1 MAWLSQGRS
10 LWRLVSEIDMNAIQT
25 DAERPFAVGI
35 VGVTSEQ
42 AVHVARHL
50 MGEWRGALH
59 PWLAVSAAGEPGA
72 LATPLD
78 FGILVCA
85 ANSSDAI
92 AEVRRA
98 WSGAKVPFIT
108 ALEGEASMADLVARE
123 GELERVVLPA
133 ALAASGGFEDAIAR
147 RAPDRMQIA
156 LARRLPTLRPA
167 VFKCLVEE
175 TANANA
181 RYAFTTALAESVP
194 LLSAPLNLADVLVL
208 TKNQLVMAY
217 KIALGA
223 GKSGRARDVL
233 GEVLGVIG
241 SGFLFRQGARQL
253 IGLLPVVSIVPK
265 VAMAYAGTW
274 AVGQAVA
281 LWATKGQAVSTDT
294 VARLA
299 KDARQ
304 RGREL
309 AEVLLRNWRGRTPP
323 GGRG

>member
-10 LWRLVSEIDMNAIQT
+10 LWRLVSEIDMSAIQA

-42 AVHVARHL
+42 AVQVARHL
-50 MGEWRGALH
+50 MGDWRGSLH
-59 PWLAVSAAGEPGA
+59 PWLAVSAVGEPAA

-78 FGILVCA
+78 FGILVCTA
-85 ANSSDAI
+85 DRSEALD
-92 AEVRRA
+92 EVRRA
-98 WSGAKVPFIT
+98 WSAAKVPFIT
-108 ALEGEASMADLVARE
+108 AVEGEASVADLVARD
-123 GELERVVLPA
+123 GEAERVGLPA

-156 LARRLPTLRPA
+156 LARRLPPLRPA

-181 RYAFTTALAESVP
+181 SYAFTTALAESVP

-299 KDARQ
+299 KDARE

-309 AEVLLRNWRGRTPP
+309 AESLMRNWRGRTPP
-323 GGRG
+323 GDKS